1 VQSIPS
7 ALYEISKVDGANPI
21 QRFRYITL
29 PHLRTVIVT
38 VVMIRTVFTV
48 GKLAIP
54 LATTQGGPVN
64 YTRVLGLVIYDV
76 GFGEWALGRAA
87 ALGMMFAVSIIP
99 LILLWVK
106 TETEDY

>member
-1 VQSIPS
+1 
-7 ALYEISKVDGANPI
+7 
-21 QRFRYITL
+21 
-29 PHLRTVIVT
+29 
-38 VVMIRTVFTV
+38 MIRTVFTV

-87 ALGMMFAVSIIP
+87 ALGMLFAVSIIP
-99 LILLWVK
+99 LILIWVK